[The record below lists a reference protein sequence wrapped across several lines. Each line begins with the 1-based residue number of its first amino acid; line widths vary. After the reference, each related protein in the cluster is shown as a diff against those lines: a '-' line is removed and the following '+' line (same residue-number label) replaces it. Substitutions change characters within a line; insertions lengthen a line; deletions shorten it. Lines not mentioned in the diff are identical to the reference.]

1 MTEQTNDQT
10 NDQPKTADTTG
21 STLPAAQD
29 YTIAPEDAELANQI
43 TNFDPVFDVPSPTTV
58 IGGTH
63 KPVTGELSAK
73 MLPPEAQ
80 QEIRQK
86 LANVPVSQ
94 AAKRENELVRQYL
107 HEKALEVRIK
117 AGPGAGANEFQR
129 ERFHIAAERH
139 QAERE
144 ILRITE
150 QLAQVDRWEPVLDP
164 NTGKAVI
171 DPKTG
176 QPQVKAIETVTGER
190 RTGLE
195 RRIDELNHKIMLLE
209 GPEGD
214 LRERKALHA
223 AVQSAKAK
231 QAQLEEDRE
240 ARKLG
245 ESMNREERVKA
256 KAEAYAK
263 RGRNQL

>member
-1 MTEQTNDQT
+1 MNSTDNTA
-10 NDQPKTADTTG
+10 PKTADTTG
-21 STLPAAQD
+21 SSLPPTQSYAIDPADQH
-29 YTIAPEDAELANQI
+29 IADRI
-43 TNFDPVFDVPSPTTV
+43 TNFDPVADVPSPTTV
-58 IGGTH
+58 IGGSH
-63 KPVTGELSAK
+63 KPLGDLSLK
-73 MLPPEAQ
+73 MLPPETREMLEGKLRDVPLNLRQ
-80 QEIRQK
+80 Q
-86 LANVPVSQ
+86 
-94 AAKRENELVRQYL
+94 RENELVRQHL
-107 HEKALEVRIK
+107 TEKALELRIK
-117 AGPGAGANEFQR
+117 AGPGEGANEFQR

-150 QLAQVDRWEPVLDP
+150 QLAEVDRWEPILDEI
-164 NTGKAVI
+164 TGKAVI
-171 DPKTG
+171 DRKTG
-176 QPQVKAIETVTGER
+176 QPQVRAIETITGER

-195 RRIDELNHKIMLLE
+195 RRIAELNHKIMLLE

-214 LRERKALHA
+214 IRERKALHA
-223 AVQSAKAK
+223 AVQSAKSK
-231 QAQLEEDRE
+231 QAQIEEDRE